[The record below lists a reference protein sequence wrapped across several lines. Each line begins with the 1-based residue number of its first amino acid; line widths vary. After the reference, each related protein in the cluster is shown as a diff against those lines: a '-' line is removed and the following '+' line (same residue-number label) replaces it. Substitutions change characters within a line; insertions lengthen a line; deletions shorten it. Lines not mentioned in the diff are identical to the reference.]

1 MSICIPAA
9 TNEGLSADA
18 FGHFGSAPFFVIHD
32 PESQSTEVLENGN
45 AHHAHGGC
53 QPLAALEGRPV
64 DALIVG
70 GIGARAIQRL
80 NEGGIRV
87 YRAVEGTIA
96 SNIEKLKS
104 GSLEEITPSAGCSGH
119 HGNEHDC
126 N

>member
-9 TNEGLSADA
+9 TYEGLEATA
-18 FGHFGSAPFFVIHD
+18 HGHFGSAPFFVFHD
-32 PESQSTEVLENGN
+32 PSGQTTEVVENAN
-45 AHHAHGGC
+45 AHHAHGAC

-64 DALIVG
+64 NELIVG

-96 SNIEKLKS
+96 SNIEKLRQ
-104 GSLEEITPSAGCSGH
+104 GDLEEISPGAGCSGH
-119 HGNEHDC
+119 HGTSHDC
-126 N
+126 A